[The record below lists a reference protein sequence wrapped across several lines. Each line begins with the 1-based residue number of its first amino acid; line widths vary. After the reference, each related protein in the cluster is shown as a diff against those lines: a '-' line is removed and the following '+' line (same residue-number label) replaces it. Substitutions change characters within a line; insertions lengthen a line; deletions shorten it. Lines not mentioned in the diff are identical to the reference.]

1 MKPAVSI
8 VIPLYNKEGTLA
20 RAIDSVL
27 SQTISDFELIIA
39 EGPSN
44 DGSSAVVSSYN
55 DPRILRFT
63 QEGHGVSAARNQA
76 IAKASAEFIAF
87 LDADDQWMPDFL
99 ETVLHL
105 YSVFPD
111 AGMYGTA
118 YTVFSE
124 GKQVRNIQR
133 DPDLGDRV
141 FPSYFEE
148 YISAGHP
155 IIITSAFAAP
165 KHVLE
170 HVGGYPEYL
179 RVGEDHELF
188 GKIALAYPVAYSP
201 KICSRYNLGS
211 ENNADVVDYLLEV
224 PLKTYLEHVPSNGVC
239 PLNTAGLD
247 EYLAH
252 WKIRTGGRNIYSGF
266 RKEGRQQVLSANTS
280 KYRMIKTAFLLL
292 SYVPLNLSRIP
303 SITVRKILRMVN
315 LSI

>member
-8 VIPLYNKEGTLA
+8 VIPLYNKEGTIA
-20 RAIDSVL
+20 RAIESVL

-44 DGSSAVVSSYN
+44 DGSSAIVSSYD
-55 DPRILRFT
+55 DPRIVRFA

-76 IAKASAEFIAF
+76 IHIASAELIAF

-188 GKIALAYPVAYSP
+188 GKIALQYSVAYSP
-201 KICSRYNLGS
+201 KVCSLYNFGS

-224 PLKTYLEHVPSNGVC
+224 PLQTYLERISTEEIRH
-239 PLNTAGLD
+239 NTVGLD
-247 EYLAH
+247 DYLAH

-266 RKEGRQQVLSANTS
+266 RKEGRMQILSAHTT
-280 KYRMIKTAFLLL
+280 KYWMIKNVFLLL
-292 SYVPLNLSRIP
+292 SYAPFNLSRI
-303 SITVRKILRMVN
+303 SSSTVRKILRVVN

>member
-1 MKPAVSI
+1 MKPAVSV
-8 VIPLYNKEGTLA
+8 VIPLYNKEGTIA
-20 RAIDSVL
+20 CAIDSVL

-39 EGPSN
+39 EGPST
-44 DGSSAVVSSYN
+44 DGSSVVVSSYH
-55 DPRILRFT
+55 DPRIVRFT

-76 IAKASAEFIAF
+76 IHMASAELIAF

-155 IIITSAFAAP
+155 IIITSAFATP

-211 ENNADVVDYLLEV
+211 ENNADVVDFLLEV
-224 PLKTYLEHVPSNGVC
+224 PLQKYLEHVPPNWVS
-239 PLNTAGLD
+239 LNTNGLD
-247 EYLAH
+247 EYLDH

-266 RKEGRQQVLSANTS
+266 RKEGRLQVLSANTS
-280 KYRMIKTAFLLL
+280 AYRTIKMVFLLL
-292 SYVPLNLSRIP
+292 SYTPFSLSRI
-303 SITVRKILRMVN
+303 SSSNVRKILRMVN